1 VALCRPRLAP
11 RLAPANER
19 KERRYGSLGS
29 SRDLVRAQRDKLA
42 ELYRDGEIGDDTR
55 LVISRPLDPAGTTVV
70 RLAGGGGQ
78 DTEWVMV
85 AV

>member
-11 RLAPANER
+11 RLASANER
-19 KERRYGSLGS
+19 KERRYGGLGS

-55 LVISRPLDPAGTTVV
+55 RVIFRLLDLQEPRSFGWRVV
-70 RLAGGGGQ
+70 GVRIRSG
-78 DTEWVMV
+78 
-85 AV
+85 